1 MIILYRPA
9 AFILVMTLLSPFLNA
24 QDSTWKAR
32 VFGGVGIGRFFDDE
46 GSLGLGATYRA
57 GAEWR
62 PLSRL
67 GVQGELLG
75 IHHTRGDRFQVNG
88 DSAGFSGNAVLYFSR
103 SRVQPYILGGLG
115 VLKTSYRYGWPE
127 YSAERYSV
135 RKTELSMNFG
145 GGALLFLNRHWSLD
159 PQVRVIVSNPSGY
172 SLANFFSMSA
182 SYHW

>member
-1 MIILYRPA
+1 MRGTHRRA
-9 AFILVMTLLSPFLNA
+9 TFFLGMMFFSMALAA
-24 QDSTWKAR
+24 QDNTWKAR

-46 GSLGLGATYRA
+46 GSLGQGATYRA

-75 IHHTRGDRFQVNG
+75 IHHTRRDHFQVDG

-103 SRVQPYILGGLG
+103 SRLQPYILGGLG
-115 VLKTSYRYGWPE
+115 VLKTSYTYGWPDA
-127 YSAERYSV
+127 SLERYSV
-135 RKTELSMNFG
+135 SRTELSMNFG
-145 GGALLFLNRHWSLD
+145 GGVLLFLNRHWSLD
-159 PQVRVIVSNPSGY
+159 PQVRILVSTPSGY